1 MWTKLVRD
9 FFLSKTSDIVINVIF
24 FVVISDFNGPL
35 ERIKT
40 IQTQMTKLSVELKR
54 CVVDCKEIYLKH
66 LERLQRERD
75 TALLAAS
82 QIEDPNNI
90 NAQLPPGVEISNK
103 KVILYKTIDFFSS
116 IRFIKQIVFIFS
128 VQIVIVMPWLNVH
141 FVVELLIVPPSVSA
155 KTG

>member
-1 MWTKLVRD
+1 MYL
-9 FFLSKTSDIVINVIF
+9 FLF
-24 FVVISDFNGPL
+24 AVISEFNVPL

-40 IQTQMTKLSVELKR
+40 IQSQMTKLSVELKR
-54 CVVDCKEIYLKH
+54 CMVDCKEIYLKH

-103 KVILYKTIDFFSS
+103 KVKTI
-116 IRFIKQIVFIFS
+116 
-128 VQIVIVMPWLNVH
+128 
-141 FVVELLIVPPSVSA
+141 
-155 KTG
+155 

>member
-1 MWTKLVRD
+1 MFCL
-9 FFLSKTSDIVINVIF
+9 L
-24 FVVISDFNGPL
+24 FVVISEFNGPL

-40 IQTQMTKLSVELKR
+40 IQIQMTKLSVELKR
-54 CVVDCKEIYLKH
+54 CMVDCKEIYMKH

-103 KVILYKTIDFFSS
+103 KVLLYKAYI
-116 IRFIKQIVFIFS
+116 INKI
-128 VQIVIVMPWLNVH
+128 
-141 FVVELLIVPPSVSA
+141 
-155 KTG
+155 